1 MQLVLQPD
9 EATAR
14 AGLAA
19 LTGVAQFCAAVQ
31 PIDPAERLNREAL
44 RRITWLINPSL
55 IWII

>member
-31 PIDPAERLNREAL
+31 PIDPAAL